1 MLPGVR
7 MRGGSLNEDIKT
19 ATEDVVEQ
27 QHQLTIKHEQPIQ
40 QQLQSIRKYQNEFR
54 KCEDE
59 EKQRQAYTNRSLCT
73 SSQKLQKLESHAMTP
88 VGQENLV
95 YAQDDARARNAA
107 IITAIIGTPT
117 HSDVEEPAPRPLT
130 SGKVVA
136 KLGKLQLQMKS
147 ILCCLVCVCAVENF
161 HYLFRTN

>member
-1 MLPGVR
+1 MRFSTPHVSLKEPPGTKNHPVYPTPSKANTR
-7 MRGGSLNEDIKT
+7 DNNKRHASTLTLVKSGSLNKDIKT

-95 YAQDDARARNAA
+95 YA
-107 IITAIIGTPT
+107 
-117 HSDVEEPAPRPLT
+117 
-130 SGKVVA
+130 
-136 KLGKLQLQMKS
+136 
-147 ILCCLVCVCAVENF
+147 
-161 HYLFRTN
+161 

>member
-1 MLPGVR
+1 
-7 MRGGSLNEDIKT
+7 MRYYTWANAELEWLSLNVDPWQRV
-19 ATEDVVEQ
+19 TEAWESTFGLRLSLF
-27 QHQLTIKHEQPIQ
+27 LTNKDFAIQ
-40 QQLQSIRKYQNEFR
+40 EYFKQF
-54 KCEDE
+54 KCLSMQDAKELL
-59 EKQRQAYTNRSLCT
+59 SV
-73 SSQKLQKLESHAMTP
+73 KLVLK
-88 VGQENLV
+88 ENLV